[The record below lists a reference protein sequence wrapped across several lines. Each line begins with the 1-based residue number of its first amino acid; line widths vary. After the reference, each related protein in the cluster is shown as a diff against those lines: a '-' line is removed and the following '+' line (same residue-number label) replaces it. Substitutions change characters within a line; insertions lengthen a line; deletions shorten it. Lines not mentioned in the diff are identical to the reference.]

1 MKLHRIKGFGEM
13 VFAKVTY
20 VAKDDILQHIMDDNA
35 DVTQVSG
42 RRYCVETPEDVA
54 WDALHR
60 GKCYYDIP
68 DWRNSTIQMILDDI
82 KNNRET
88 FFFVEEI
95 HIFLYDSEGKMLT
108 IFDLDNIEDTL
119 FAEGS

>member
-13 VFAKVTY
+13 VYAKVTY
-20 VAKDDILQHIMDDNA
+20 VKENDILAHITDESA
-35 DVTQVSG
+35 DVTQVSC

-54 WDALHR
+54 WDAMYH
-60 GKCYYDIP
+60 GKCYYDTT
-68 DWRNSTIQMILDDI
+68 DWRDSAIQFILDDI
-82 KNNRET
+82 KNNREEL
-88 FFFVEEI
+88 FFVEEI
-95 HIFLYDSEGKMLT
+95 QIFLYDSEGEMQT